1 MLLIYKIFCRLN
13 LPLWTIILLIRKV
26 KGKEHN
32 KRYAEKLGHGYLERP
47 KGEVIWVH
55 ALGLGETLSLTLF
68 IKTLAQHYKNSTIL
82 FTSSTLHS
90 FIAFDK
96 VALSNNVIHQF
107 APVDNI
113 KSVRKFLNHWK
124 PSVCLISELDL
135 WPIRIIEAKKYGIK
149 MFLFNSR
156 MNKKKR
162 NDRLKFSSILAETLT
177 SFDAIFLQDEE
188 SINYFQS
195 FGVPSNKISV
205 CGSFKAAGS
214 LMAKDHRLIEK
225 LKYWSEG
232 KLVWI
237 AASIHEDE
245 ETEIL
250 EAFIKA
256 RKLIPN
262 LTLIIAPRNLE
273 SVEMI
278 EKKFH
283 LYPYKAMTR
292 RLEDEFPDLDTDIML
307 VSTVGEMG
315 SFYNQADIAFIGN
328 SLDFKRIKTGKNP
341 FEAIQ
346 EKCVVIHGPKMLEP
360 SYAEISK
367 LGISEVVFNKDD
379 IAEALLRYVSHK
391 ERQIKIKEGLNFL
404 EGNKKTIEHFIM
416 KLNELN
422 KKGDKSLV
430 PL

>member
-1 MLLIYKIFCRLN
+1 MYKIFCYLN
-13 LPLWTIILLIRKV
+13 FPLWAFIILYRKF

-32 KRYAEKLGHGYLERP
+32 KRYIEKLGYGYIKRP
-47 KGEVIWVH
+47 KGEIIWVH

-68 IKTLAQHYKNSTIL
+68 IKTLAEQHKNKTIL

-96 VALSNNVIHQF
+96 VALSRNVIHQF

-113 KSVRKFLNHWK
+113 KSVRRFLNHWN
-124 PSVCLISELDL
+124 PSIGLVSELDL
-135 WPIRIIEAKKYGIK
+135 WPMRIIEAKKYGIE

-162 NDRLKFSSILAETLT
+162 NDRLIFSSVLAKTLG
-177 SFDAIFLQDEE
+177 SFEAIFLQDDA
-188 SINYFQS
+188 SINNFQF
-195 FGVPSNKISV
+195 FGVPREKIFV

-214 LMAKDHRLIEK
+214 IMAKDYRLIEK
-225 LKYWSEG
+225 LKSWSDG

-245 ETEIL
+245 EAEIL

-256 RKLIPN
+256 KKIIPN
-262 LTLIIAPRNLE
+262 LILIIVPRSLD
-273 SVEMI
+273 SVERI
-278 EKKFH
+278 EKR
-283 LYPYKAMTR
+283 LYRQSIKSLTR
-292 RLEDEFPDLDTDIML
+292 RLKDEFPKVDTEIML

-315 SFYNQADIAFIGN
+315 SFYNQSDIAFIGN
-328 SLDFKRIKTGKNP
+328 SLDFERIKTGKNP

-379 IAEALLRYVSHK
+379 ICEALLKNVSIK
-391 ERQIKIKEGLNFL
+391 EREMKIKRGLNFL
-404 EGNKKTIEHFIM
+404 KRKRGII
-416 KLNELN
+416 
-422 KKGDKSLV
+422 DKFLV
-430 PL
+430 KIT

>member
-1 MLLIYKIFCRLN
+1 M
-13 LPLWTIILLIRKV
+13 IRKF

-32 KRYAEKLGHGYLERP
+32 KRYAEKLGYGYLERP

-68 IKTLAQHYKNSTIL
+68 IKTLARHYKNSTIL

-90 FIAFDK
+90 CIAFDK

-113 KSVRKFLNHWK
+113 KTVRRFLNHWK

-162 NDRLKFSSILAETLT
+162 NDRLAFSSVLAKTLA

-195 FGVPSNKISV
+195 FGVPRNKISV

-262 LTLIIAPRNLE
+262 LILIIAPRNLE
-273 SVEMI
+273 SVKMI
-278 EKKFH
+278 EKKFN

-292 RLEDEFPDLDTDIML
+292 RLEDEFPDLDTEIML

-367 LGISEVVFNKDD
+367 LGISEIVFNKED
-379 IAEALLRYVSHK
+379 ISKALLRYVSRT
-391 ERQIKIKEGLNFL
+391 EREIKIQRGLDFL
-404 EGNKKTIEHFIM
+404 KKNRKVIEQFSM
-416 KLNELN
+416 KVIHAK
-422 KKGDKSLV
+422 KKGTNLLS
-430 PL
+430 P

>member
-1 MLLIYKIFCRLN
+1 MLLIYKIFCYLN
-13 LPLWTIILLIRKV
+13 FPLWAFIILYRKF

-32 KRYAEKLGHGYLERP
+32 KRYIEKLGYGYLKRP
-47 KGEVIWVH
+47 KGEIIWVH

-68 IKTLAQHYKNSTIL
+68 IKTLSKQHKNKTIL

-96 VALSNNVIHQF
+96 VALSKNVIHQF

-113 KSVRKFLNHWK
+113 KSVRRFLNHWN
-124 PSVCLISELDL
+124 PSIGLVSELDL
-135 WPIRIIEAKKYGIK
+135 WPIRIIEAKKYGIE

-162 NDRLKFSSILAETLT
+162 NDRLIFSSVLAKTLG
-177 SFDAIFLQDEE
+177 SFEAIFLQDDA
-188 SINYFQS
+188 SINNFQF
-195 FGVPSNKISV
+195 FGVPREKISV

-214 LMAKDHRLIEK
+214 IMAKDYRLIEK
-225 LKYWSEG
+225 LKSWSDG

-245 ETEIL
+245 EAEIL

-256 RKLIPN
+256 KKIIPN
-262 LTLIIAPRNLE
+262 LILIIVPRSLD
-273 SVEMI
+273 SVERI
-278 EKKFH
+278 EKK
-283 LYPYKAMTR
+283 LYRQSIKSVTR
-292 RLEDEFPDLDTDIML
+292 RLKDEFPEVDTEIML

-315 SFYNQADIAFIGN
+315 SFYNQSDIAFIGN
-328 SLDFKRIKTGKNP
+328 SLDFERIKTGKNP

-379 IAEALLRYVSHK
+379 ICEALLQNVSIK
-391 ERQIKIKEGLNFL
+391 EREIKIKRGLNFL
-404 EGNKKTIEHFIM
+404 KGNRGII
-416 KLNELN
+416 
-422 KKGDKSLV
+422 DKFLAKII
-430 PL
+430 

>member
-1 MLLIYKIFCRLN
+1 MYKIFCYLN
-13 LPLWTIILLIRKV
+13 FPLWAIILLYRKF

-32 KRYAEKLGHGYLERP
+32 ERYIEKLGYGYLERP

-68 IKTLAQHYKNSTIL
+68 IKTLAQHHKNKTVL

-96 VALSNNVIHQF
+96 VALSKNVIHQF
-107 APVDNI
+107 APIDNI
-113 KSVRKFLNHWK
+113 KSVRRFLNHWK

-135 WPIRIIEAKKYGIK
+135 WPIRIIEAKNFGIS
-149 MFLFNSR
+149 MLLFNSR

-162 NDRLKFSSILAETLT
+162 SDRLIFSSALAKILEC
-177 SFDAIFLQDEE
+177 FDAIFLQDEE
-188 SINYFQS
+188 SINHFQS
-195 FGVPSNKISV
+195 FGVPRKKISV

-214 LMAKDHRLIEK
+214 LMAKDYQLIEK
-225 LKYWSEG
+225 LKSWSNG
-232 KLVWI
+232 KFLWI

-256 RKLIPN
+256 KKIIPKLI
-262 LTLIIAPRNLE
+262 LIIVPRSLE
-273 SVEMI
+273 SVAMI
-278 EKKFH
+278 EKNLH
-283 LYPYKAMTR
+283 LYPFKFVTR
-292 RLEDEFPDLDTDIML
+292 RLEDEFPELDTDIML

-328 SLDFKRIKTGKNP
+328 SLDFERIKTGKNP

-360 SYAEISK
+360 SYAELSK
-367 LGISEVVFNKDD
+367 LGISEVVYNKDD
-379 IAEALLRYVSHK
+379 ISKVLFRFVSRK
-391 ERQIKIKEGLNFL
+391 ERQIKIKRGLNFL
-404 EGNKKTIEHFIM
+404 ARNRKVIEQFLIRI
-416 KLNELN
+416 KWTN
-422 KKGDKSLV
+422 KKGTNIVS
-430 PL
+430 P

>member
-13 LPLWTIILLIRKV
+13 FPLWALIILYRKF

-32 KRYAEKLGHGYLERP
+32 KRYIEKLGYGYLKRP
-47 KGEVIWVH
+47 KGEIIWVH

-68 IKTLAQHYKNSTIL
+68 IKTLAKQHKNKTIL

-96 VALSNNVIHQF
+96 VALSKNVIHQF

-113 KSVRKFLNHWK
+113 KSVRRFLNHWK
-124 PSVCLISELDL
+124 PSIGLVSELDL
-135 WPIRIIEAKKYGIK
+135 WPIRIIEAKKYGIE

-162 NDRLKFSSILAETLT
+162 NDRLIFSSVLAKTLG
-177 SFDAIFLQDEE
+177 SFEAIFLQDDA
-188 SINYFQS
+188 SINNFRS
-195 FGVPSNKISV
+195 FGVPREKISV

-214 LMAKDHRLIEK
+214 VLAKDYRLIEK
-225 LKYWSEG
+225 LKSWSNG

-245 ETEIL
+245 EAEIL

-256 RKLIPN
+256 KKNIPN
-262 LTLIIAPRNLE
+262 LILIIAPRSLE
-273 SVEMI
+273 SVERI
-278 EKKFH
+278 EKK
-283 LYPYKAMTR
+283 LYLYSIKSVTR
-292 RLEDEFPDLDTDIML
+292 RLKGEFPKVDTEIML

-315 SFYNQADIAFIGN
+315 SFYNQSDIAFIGN
-328 SLDFKRIKTGKNP
+328 SLDFERIKTGKNP

-360 SYAEISK
+360 SYAEILK
-367 LGISEVVFNKDD
+367 LGISQVVFNKDD
-379 IAEALLRYVSHK
+379 ISEALLQNVSKK
-391 ERQIKIKEGLNFL
+391 EREIKIKRGLNFL
-404 EGNKKTIEHFIM
+404 KGNKKIIDKFLAKIM
-416 KLNELN
+416 
-422 KKGDKSLV
+422 
-430 PL
+430 